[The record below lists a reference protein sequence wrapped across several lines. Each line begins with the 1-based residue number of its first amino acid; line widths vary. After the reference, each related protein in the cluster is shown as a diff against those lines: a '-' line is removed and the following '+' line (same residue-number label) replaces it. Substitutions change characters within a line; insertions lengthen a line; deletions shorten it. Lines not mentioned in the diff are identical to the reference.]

1 MASYDYRL
9 DDLARSDRCELGKD
23 FGCVSSWMADKA
35 IRCGICSTLALVA
48 GLYPARVEEVLN
60 FASMEVKL
68 VCDAPSLN
76 LVNCHA
82 ACLVCMTLYLLAG
95 ALFEYLGPS
104 LVSVLAETEV
114 VVHL

>member
-9 DDLARSDRCELGKD
+9 DDLARSDRCELEKD

-95 ALFEYLGPS
+95 ALFEYFGPS
-104 LVSVLAETEV
+104 LVSVLVETEV